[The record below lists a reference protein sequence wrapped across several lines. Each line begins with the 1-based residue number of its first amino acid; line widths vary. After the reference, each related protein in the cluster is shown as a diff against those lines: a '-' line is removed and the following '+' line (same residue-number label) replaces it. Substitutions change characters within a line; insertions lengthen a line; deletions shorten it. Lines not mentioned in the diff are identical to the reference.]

1 MRGALLLWLCGFSLW
16 ASAQQQV
23 QVAVASNFLSTAR
36 ELASIFSEQSGFD
49 VQLSAASTGKLYAQI
64 RQGAPF
70 DVFLAADCWRP
81 GLLIQAGIG
90 VPASRFTYALG
101 KLVWVAAPGTELP
114 PSSRM
119 LLQSPVA
126 IANPALAPY
135 GKAALQI
142 LEKRFPEGI
151 QSLVLI
157 QGENVSQALQF
168 VFSGNATLGLVSEAQ
183 VRQLSL
189 RSDTSLGWL
198 GVDAARYSPPQQQ
211 ALQLTENSAGAAF
224 LAFLKTAQ
232 ARVLIQ
238 QSGYLLP

>member
-1 MRGALLLWLCGFSLW
+1 MRSALLLWLCGVSLW
-16 ASAQQQV
+16 AGAQQQV

-36 ELASIFSEQSGFD
+36 ELAEIFSEQTGVEVRFS
-49 VQLSAASTGKLYAQI
+49 SASTGKLYAQI
-64 RQGAPF
+64 LKGAPY
-70 DVFLAADCWRP
+70 DVFLAADLRRP

-119 LLQSPVA
+119 LRQSPVA

-142 LEKRFPEGI
+142 LEKRFPEGM

-189 RSDTSLGWL
+189 RSNTSLKWL
-198 GVDAARYSPPQQQ
+198 GIDATRYSPPQQQ

-224 LAFLKTAQ
+224 LAFLKTAR
-232 ARVLIQ
+232 ARGLIQ